1 MNFTVREL
9 VAKTITEDNITY
21 FNHNRRNGK
30 LSVKYYVDD
39 GNKADVYKDDIKI
52 LACVPVETA
61 SGAVVAIINY
71 ERKE

>member
-1 MNFTVREL
+1 MNFNEREL
-9 VAKTITEDNITY
+9 ITKRITEDNITF
-21 FNHNRRNGK
+21 FNMNRRKGK

-52 LACVPVETA
+52 LACVPMETA

-71 ERKE
+71 MRKD